1 MWHNTLAV
9 IHWFKSIPNKT
20 KAQFKKF
27 DFVEFYP
34 SITAKLL
41 DNAVS
46 ILWTNNNN
54 NSREYYYLLNKL
66 ENTFS
71 LPRETFG

>member
-1 MWHNTLAV
+1 MLHNTLAV

-46 ILWTNNNN
+46 VLWTNNNN
-54 NSREYYYLLNKL
+54 NSREYY
-66 ENTFS
+66 
-71 LPRETFG
+71 